1 MRRREVESADDASDV
16 CSVRGCD
23 GAVKRS
29 VPLKRVTAALPSLR
43 LDDSGR
49 RVKLCRDHYREFKKA
64 TREARALDR
73 LGR

>member
-1 MRRREVESADDASDV
+1 MRKRELDSADDAPDG

-29 VPLKRVTAALPSLR
+29 VPLKRVEAALPSMKF
-43 LDDSGR
+43 DDSGR

-64 TREARALDR
+64 TREARALER